1 MMTIREGKQLMLH
14 ACVLYIKGL
23 ESGQIYSSTVI
34 PSLTSHDE
42 GVIHSLLLG
51 TKSK

>member
-14 ACVLYIKGL
+14 TCVLYIKGL